1 MSKES
6 RPGDEWFAQHEEELL
21 RQARR
26 KRQQE
31 AEEARQAQ
39 ESAGLPKCPKCTNDL
54 KEEDIAGVTIDRCV
68 SCAGIFL
75 DRGEL
80 EEIMLRNTTER
91 RGIFRKLLGFGPD

>member
-1 MSKES
+1 MSKEN
-6 RPGDEWFAQHEEELL
+6 RPEDEWFARHEEELL

-26 KRQQE
+26 KRQR
-31 AEEARQAQ
+31 ADEEARQAQ
-39 ESAGLPKCPKCTNDL
+39 ETAAQIKCPKCANDL

-68 SCAGIFL
+68 ACEGVFL

-80 EEIMLRNTTER
+80 EEIMLRSTAER

>member
-1 MSKES
+1 MSKEN
-6 RPGDEWFAQHEEELL
+6 RPEDEWFARHEEELL

-26 KRQQE
+26 KRQR
-31 AEEARQAQ
+31 ADEEARQAQ
-39 ESAGLPKCPKCTNDL
+39 ETAALPKCPKCASDL

-68 SCAGIFL
+68 TCGGIFL

-91 RGIFRKLLGFGPD
+91 RSIFRKLLGFGPD

>member
-1 MSKES
+1 MGKEN
-6 RPGDEWFAQHEEELL
+6 RPEDEWFARHEEELL

-26 KRQQE
+26 KRQRE
-31 AEEARQAQ
+31 DEETRQAQ
-39 ESAGLPKCPKCTNDL
+39 ESAALPKCPKCANDL

-68 SCAGIFL
+68 SCEGIFL

-80 EEIMLRNTTER
+80 EAIVLRSTSER

>member
-1 MSKES
+1 MSKEN
-6 RPGDEWFAQHEEELL
+6 RPENEWFARHEEELL

-26 KRQQE
+26 KRQR
-31 AEEARQAQ
+31 ADEEARQAQ
-39 ESAGLPKCPKCTNDL
+39 QTAALPKCPKCTNDL
-54 KEEDIAGVTIDRCV
+54 KEEDITGVTIDRCV
-68 SCAGIFL
+68 ACEGIFL

>member
-1 MSKES
+1 MSKEN
-6 RPGDEWFAQHEEELL
+6 RPEDEWFARHEEELL

-26 KRQQE
+26 KRQR
-31 AEEARQAQ
+31 AEQEARQEQAN
-39 ESAGLPKCPKCTNDL
+39 AALPRCPKFANVL
-54 KEEDIAGVTIDRCV
+54 QEEYIAGVTIDRCIV
-68 SCAGIFL
+68 CEGIFL

>member
-1 MSKES
+1 MSKEN
-6 RPGDEWFAQHEEELL
+6 RPEDEWFARHEEELL

-26 KRQQE
+26 KRQR
-31 AEEARQAQ
+31 ADEEASQAQ
-39 ESAGLPKCPKCTNDL
+39 EIAVLPKCPKCANDL
-54 KEEDIAGVTIDRCV
+54 KEEDISGVTIDRCV
-68 SCAGIFL
+68 ACEGIFL